1 MDTFVNLA
9 LWSAQGFLALFF
21 LGAGVPK
28 ILGRGLDRWTG
39 FSGLPRSLVVFTGI
53 TEVLAATGLML
64 PTVTGILPRLTPLA
78 AVGIAII
85 SLMAAGFHVRA
96 NEHPN
101 VLETSL
107 LASIAAAVAIGRWD
121 HLAAAIDI
129 ETWVPAAAV
138 VLLIPAAIA
147 TVIALFKG
155 PADQAPS
162 SADHSSP
169 AGLGTSTR

>member
-1 MDTFVNLA
+1 MNVFVNVA

-39 FSGLPRSLVVFTGI
+39 FSGLPRPQVIFTGI
-53 TEVLAATGLML
+53 VEILAATGLIL
-64 PTVTGILPRLTPLA
+64 PMATGILPWLTPLA
-78 AVGIAII
+78 AVGIAIL

-107 LASIAAAVAIGRWD
+107 LASIAAAVAIGRWN
-121 HLAAAIDI
+121 HLAAIDI
-129 ETWVPAAAV
+129 KTWVPAAAV
-138 VLLIPAAIA
+138 VLLIPAAIT

-155 PADQAPS
+155 P
-162 SADHSSP
+162 SA
-169 AGLGTSTR
+169 ATLTTSTR

>member
-1 MDTFVNLA
+1 MDTFANVA

-21 LGAGVPK
+21 VGAGVPK

-39 FSGLPRSLVVFTGI
+39 FSGLPRSQVVFTGI
-53 TEVLAATGLML
+53 TEVLAAAGLML
-64 PTVTGILPRLTPLA
+64 PMATGTLPWLTPLA

-85 SLMAAGFHVRA
+85 SLMAAGFHLRA
-96 NEHPN
+96 NEYPN

-129 ETWVPAAAV
+129 QTWMPAAAV
-138 VLLIPAAIA
+138 VLLIPAAIT

-155 PADQAPS
+155 PADQLPS
-162 SADHSSP
+162 SADHPSP
-169 AGLGTSTR
+169 ARLATNTR